1 MPVLVVG
8 ADSEVGEAVIG
19 RLQSRAGEVR
29 AFVTDPDVGTRLRA
43 AGVKTAIGDVSDLS
57 HVGGASLGAFSAV
70 LIASAATDGR
80 ETAFGNPRSLVEGW
94 IGALAAGGVTR
105 IIVVGPAPPA
115 FPPGIEATTVPTEGR
130 PIPDIASEVVELD
143 DAARL

>member
-19 RLQSRAGEVR
+19 RLRSRAGEVR
-29 AFVTDPDVGTRLRA
+29 AFVSDPAAGARLRA

-70 LIASAATDGR
+70 LIASTATDGR
-80 ETAFGNPRSLVEGW
+80 EISFGNPRSLVEGW
-94 IGALAAGGVTR
+94 IGALAAAGVTR
-105 IIVVGPAPPA
+105 IIVVGASPAA
-115 FPPGIEATTVPTEGR
+115 FPPGIEATTVPAEGR
-130 PIPDIASEVVELD
+130 PVDEVAADVAERD